1 MTTTVFGMVIQGMS
15 VVEALGSLPVYTN
28 PNTFTYDQPMNAI
41 QALLISVT
49 IQNTP

>member
-28 PNTFTYDQPMNAI
+28 PNTFTYDQDQHVGEP
-41 QALLISVT
+41 
-49 IQNTP
+49 PR